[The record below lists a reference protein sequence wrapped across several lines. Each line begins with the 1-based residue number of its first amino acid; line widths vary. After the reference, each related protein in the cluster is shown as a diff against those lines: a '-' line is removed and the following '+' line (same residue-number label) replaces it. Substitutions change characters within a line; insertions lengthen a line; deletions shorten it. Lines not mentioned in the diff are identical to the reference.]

1 MIQLNKIGEKE
12 RFPPENFANDRF
24 ETKRWR
30 IGNHNEVTTED
41 TPFPNSGSHKCAGI
55 PYAHLEDER
64 SRKDKI

>member
-30 IGNHNEVTTED
+30 IGNHNEVITED

-55 PYAHLEDER
+55 P
-64 SRKDKI
+64 